1 MLALLLSCAPVDQAF
16 YVADA
21 RVEVAETR
29 VDFGP
34 VGYLFHQELTLRVT
48 NTGAEGGL
56 LRLTVEGERFGTT
69 AEELWLGDREEY
81 ELGVWFEPTE
91 LHPATGVLYLALA
104 DTYATVELSGQTN
117 SDVDGDGHTAEGLGG
132 DDCDDLNENTHPGA
146 TERWYDGVD
155 SDCAG
160 DSDFDADGDTWDAA
174 PKGSDCDD
182 TDEGVNPDSTEVW
195 YDGVDQDCSGGSDY
209 DADGDTFDA
218 EPWGQ
223 DCDDTDPARV
233 VGC

>member
-1 MLALLLSCAPVDQAF
+1 MLLLLSCAPVDQAF

-21 RVEVAETR
+21 QVEVGESLLA
-29 VDFGP
+29 FGE
-34 VGYLFHQELTLRVT
+34 VGYLLHAEQILVVR
-48 NTGAEGGL
+48 NIGAVGESL
-56 LRLTVEGERFGTT
+56 VVTVEGEHFGTT
-69 AEELWLGDREEY
+69 EDALWLGDREEY
-81 ELGVWFEPTE
+81 ELGVWFEPTQLE
-91 LHPATGVLYLALA
+91 AATGTLHLSLGE
-104 DTYATVELSGQTN
+104 TEATVELTGETN
-117 SDVDGDGHTAEGLGG
+117 PDVDGDGHLAEGLGG
-132 DDCDDLNENTHPGA
+132 DDCDDLNENTYPGA

-155 SDCAG
+155 SDCGG
-160 DSDFDADGDTWDAA
+160 DSDFDADGDGWDAD
-174 PKGSDCDD
+174 PEGSDCDD
-182 TDEGVNPDSTEVW
+182 EDEGINPDSTEVW